1 MIKKLKWFILLKTL
15 NHKLKGIGR
24 MLNLKIDPKTKSI
37 DLSVLLIGEPEQLE
51 ISIKSYELIK
61 KNDKNMIKLG
71 DVETSKTWL
80 NIIIDE
86 FVKGNEVEIPP
97 KIANLLKLIL

>member
-1 MIKKLKWFILLKTL
+1 
-15 NHKLKGIGR
+15 